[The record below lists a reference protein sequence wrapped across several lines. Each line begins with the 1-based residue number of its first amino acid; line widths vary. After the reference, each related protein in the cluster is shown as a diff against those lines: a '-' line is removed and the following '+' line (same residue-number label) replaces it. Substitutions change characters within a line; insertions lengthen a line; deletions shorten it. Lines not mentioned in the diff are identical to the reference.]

1 MMWVSVIISCYNSAS
16 FLEDSINSVLN
27 QSFKE
32 LEIIIVNDGST
43 DDTDE
48 KISQF
53 LDSRIKYY
61 KIPRSGQSEAL
72 NFGLSVSSGDY
83 IKFFDSDD
91 IMNITHI
98 EDQLN
103 AINESRTSIA
113 SCSWSRFYN
122 NNLSDSVLRPE
133 SVWKDMESFEWLKQS
148 LSQKNDMMPGWL
160 WLIPRNI
167 LEITKAWDNEL
178 TLNNDLVFSTKLLLN
193 TLNVKFVNSA
203 HIYYRSGNNISLS
216 NRNDE
221 SSFKKALLATDIAVN
236 LILARED
243 TVQTRLI
250 CANRYQKL
258 VYQFYPKYPE
268 LLLEIKTK
276 IYKLGGSNVNP
287 QLGGK
292 TKFISHIV
300 GWENT
305 FRIKAVINKLS
316 TISH

>member
-1 MMWVSVIISCYNSAS
+1 MCVSVIISCYNSSS
-16 FLEDSINSVLN
+16 FLEDSINSVIN

-32 LEIIIVNDGST
+32 LEIIIINDGST
-43 DDTDE
+43 DDTDV
-48 KISQF
+48 KISKF

-61 KIPRSGQSEAL
+61 KIPRAGQSAAL

-91 IMNITHI
+91 IMNTTHI

-103 AINESRTSIA
+103 AIKGSKTTIA

-133 SVWKDMESFEWLKQS
+133 SVWKDMESFEWLKQA

-167 LEITKAWDNEL
+167 LEITKAWDVAL
-178 TLNNDLVFSTKLLLN
+178 TLNNDFVFSTKLLLN
-193 TLNVKFVNSA
+193 TSNVKFVNSA

-216 NRNDE
+216 NQKDE
-221 SSFKKALLATDIAVN
+221 NSFKKIILATDIAVN
-236 LILARED
+236 LILSREH

-258 VYQFYPKYPE
+258 VYQFYSMYPN
-268 LLLEIKTK
+268 LILGINTK
-276 IYKLGGSNVNP
+276 IYQLGGSNIKP

-292 TKFISHIV
+292 TKYISYII
-300 GWENT
+300 GWKNT

-316 TISH
+316 TISN

>member
-1 MMWVSVIISCYNSAS
+1 MWVSVIISCYNSAS